1 MKKFPY
7 CSAQLQYDAMHF
19 PTCGQEIR
27 GRGVR
32 NSVMK
37 FFQDIN
43 QEMDEEKKISLIK
56 TFPIQNES
64 ESIKGFMV
72 LAISNF
78 DCHMCSIAYL
88 WI

>member
-7 CSAQLQYDAMHF
+7 CSAQLQNDAIVR
-19 PTCGQEIR
+19 PACGQEIK
-27 GRGVR
+27 GIGVR

-56 TFPIQNES
+56 TFPF
-64 ESIKGFMV
+64 KMKVKV
-72 LAISNF
+72 LR
-78 DCHMCSIAYL
+78 DL
-88 WI
+88 WF